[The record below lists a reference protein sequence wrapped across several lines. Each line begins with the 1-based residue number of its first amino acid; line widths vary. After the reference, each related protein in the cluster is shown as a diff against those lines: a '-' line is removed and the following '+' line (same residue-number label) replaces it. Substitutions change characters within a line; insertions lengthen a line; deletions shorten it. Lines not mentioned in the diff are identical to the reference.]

1 MEIDE
6 TTPERLTGPQK
17 AAVFLLAMGEKFTTS
32 LFQRLDEESIK
43 KVGRYMSEITYIS
56 SDVSNAVMREFL
68 RNFEG
73 DANLAVSGR
82 SFLEQVVANTMDE
95 KSARAVFNVIGSK
108 GSDTPFSDLTYIPAD
123 NVVRIIQGEHP
134 QTIALILS
142 YLPQGKAAEILNILP
157 EGIKADVAL
166 RIVKMDRVQDDIIKD
181 IDEAIKND
189 LSRIGVATKKFDGLD
204 TLVNILNEVDGKT
217 EEYVLSHI
225 EDNDSDLADQVRQ
238 KMFVFEDLLQVDDRS
253 FREVLQNIDNKT
265 LVRALKTASE
275 ELKEKIFS
283 NLSERAADMLK
294 EDMEVVG
301 AVRLKEV
308 EECQQNI
315 IRIAKRLETDGK
327 IVLGSKGREDIF
339 VE

>member
-1 MEIDE
+1 MAIDE
-6 TTPERLTGPQK
+6 ITPERLTGPQK
-17 AAVFLLAMGEKFTTS
+17 AAIFLMAMGQEFTSS

-43 KVGRYMSEITYIS
+43 KVGRHMSEITYIS

-68 RNFEG
+68 IHFEG
-73 DANLAVSGR
+73 NADLPVSGR
-82 SFLEQVVANTMDE
+82 SFLKQVVANTMDE
-95 KSARAVFNVIGSK
+95 ERAREVFNVIGSE

-166 RIVKMDRVQDDIIKD
+166 RIVKMDRVQDNIIKE

-189 LSRIGVATKKFDGLD
+189 LSRIGAATRKFDGLD

-225 EDNDSDLADQVRQ
+225 EENDSDLADQVRQ

-253 FREVLQNIDNKT
+253 LREVLQNIDNKT

-275 ELKEKIFS
+275 ELKEKLFS

-294 EDMEVVG
+294 EDMEIVG

-315 IRIAKRLETDGK
+315 IRIAKRLEADGK

>member
-1 MEIDE
+1 M
-6 TTPERLTGPQK
+6 
-17 AAVFLLAMGEKFTTS
+17 V
-32 LFQRLDEESIK
+32 
-43 KVGRYMSEITYIS
+43 
-56 SDVSNAVMREFL
+56 
-68 RNFEG
+68 
-73 DANLAVSGR
+73 
-82 SFLEQVVANTMDE
+82 
-95 KSARAVFNVIGSK
+95 
-108 GSDTPFSDLTYIPAD
+108 
-123 NVVRIIQGEHP
+123 
-134 QTIALILS
+134 
-142 YLPQGKAAEILNILP
+142 
-157 EGIKADVAL
+157 
-166 RIVKMDRVQDDIIKD
+166 
-181 IDEAIKND
+181 
-189 LSRIGVATKKFDGLD
+189 
-204 TLVNILNEVDGKT
+204 
-217 EEYVLSHI
+217 
-225 EDNDSDLADQVRQ
+225 
-238 KMFVFEDLLQVDDRS
+238 VFEDLLQVDDRS

>member
-1 MEIDE
+1 MEIDA

-17 AAVFLLAMGEKFTTS
+17 AAVFLLAMGEEFTTS

-82 SFLEQVVANTMDE
+82 SFLEQIVSNTMDE

-108 GSDTPFSDLTYIPAD
+108 GSDVPFSDLTYLPAD
-123 NVVRIIQGEHP
+123 NVVSIIQGEHP

-166 RIVKMDRVQDDIIKD
+166 RIVKMDRVQDNIIKE

-189 LSRIGVATKKFDGLD
+189 LSRIGGATRTFEGLD

-225 EDNDSDLADQVRQ
+225 EDNDSDLADQIRQ

-253 FREVLQNIDNKT
+253 FREILQNIDNKT
-265 LVRALKTASE
+265 LVSALKTAPE
-275 ELKEKIFS
+275 ELKEKIFN
-283 NLSERAADMLK
+283 NLSERAGDMLK

-308 EECQQNI
+308 EECQENI
-315 IRIAKRLETDGK
+315 IRIAKRLEADGK
-327 IVLGSKGREDIF
+327 IVLGSKGREDIW